1 MKRIAV
7 VLAGIAVSEPAWAL
21 DYWMWGVGP
30 KIGTTFLPG
39 RYPLKFPGMVE
50 DDLIDVGG
58 EQVPSIQK
66 VGGDFIAGLNA
77 TYYASSSTRL
87 GVDAGFDLGASYFGA
102 NFMLEYNWVKQ
113 SSALDFLLG
122 AEAGAGTMSFNG
134 TDPAKLRV
142 NTFPVRAETGLV
154 IRDNSRAYQGSIYTQ
169 FDIPSR
175 QVFTNSANDVTDGG
189 VGIGLYL
196 SAGVELTVMIG
207 DFTPPRPKGGAGA
220 GGTSNCC

>member
-122 AEAGAGTMSFNG
+122 RGAHAEERGVRLGALVEHLAAGEDLAAQALLTPAHAQLLLDEGLAEVLHERAPQRDEVVRAAGAQHLGRR
-134 TDPAKLRV
+134 PA
-142 NTFPVRAETGLV
+142 
-154 IRDNSRAYQGSIYTQ
+154 
-169 FDIPSR
+169 
-175 QVFTNSANDVTDGG
+175 
-189 VGIGLYL
+189 
-196 SAGVELTVMIG
+196 
-207 DFTPPRPKGGAGA
+207 
-220 GGTSNCC
+220 

>member
-1 MKRIAV
+1 MKRLAV
-7 VLAGIAVSEPAWAL
+7 VLAGLALSEPAWAL

-39 RYPLKFPGMVE
+39 RYPIKFPGVVG
-50 DDLIDVGG
+50 DDAAID
-58 EQVPSIQK
+58 K

-77 TYYASSSTRL
+77 TYYASSATRL
-87 GVDAGFDLGASYFGA
+87 GVDAGFDLGSGFFGA
-102 NFMLEYNWVKQ
+102 NVMLEYNWVKQ

-122 AEAGAGTMSFNG
+122 VEAGAGTMVFNG
-134 TDPAKLRV
+134 VDPAKLRV
-142 NTFPVRAETGLV
+142 NTFPIRGETGLV
-154 IRDNSRAYQGSIYTQ
+154 VRDNSRAYQGSLYAQ

-175 QVFTNSANDVTDGG
+175 QIYTPPVGDVIDGG

-196 SAGVELTVMIG
+196 SAGVELTLMFG

-220 GGTSNCC
+220 GAGGG